1 MEVATSSALLLPFT
15 ASSVGV
21 ARRRLIGDLT
31 EAGVYEA
38 TACDAGLVIS
48 ELISN
53 ALRHASPLP
62 GCVVKVSWKLLQDSV
77 EVEVSDGGGPT
88 TPAVNEPT
96 NWAIGGRGL
105 GIVARLSL
113 HWGVRAEEG
122 DDDGEPETTVWAELP
137 IRYGSKTG
145 LVTAS
150 SRDA

>member
-1 MEVATSSALLLPFT
+1 M
-15 ASSVGV
+15 
-21 ARRRLIGDLT
+21 
-31 EAGVYEA
+31 
-38 TACDAGLVIS
+38 
-48 ELISN
+48 
-53 ALRHASPLP
+53 
-62 GCVVKVSWKLLQDSV
+62 

-113 HWGVRAEEG
+113 HWGVRAEE

>member
-1 MEVATSSALLLPFT
+1 
-15 ASSVGV
+15 
-21 ARRRLIGDLT
+21 
-31 EAGVYEA
+31 
-38 TACDAGLVIS
+38 VIS

-96 NWAIGGRGL
+96 NSAIGGRGL

-113 HWGVRAEEG
+113 HWGVRAQEG
-122 DDDGEPETTVWAELP
+122 DAQEGEEPETTVWAELP

>member
-1 MEVATSSALLLPFT
+1 
-15 ASSVGV
+15 
-21 ARRRLIGDLT
+21 
-31 EAGVYEA
+31 
-38 TACDAGLVIS
+38 
-48 ELISN
+48 
-53 ALRHASPLP
+53 
-62 GCVVKVSWKLLQDSV
+62 V

-122 DDDGEPETTVWAELP
+122 EEGEEPETTVWAELP